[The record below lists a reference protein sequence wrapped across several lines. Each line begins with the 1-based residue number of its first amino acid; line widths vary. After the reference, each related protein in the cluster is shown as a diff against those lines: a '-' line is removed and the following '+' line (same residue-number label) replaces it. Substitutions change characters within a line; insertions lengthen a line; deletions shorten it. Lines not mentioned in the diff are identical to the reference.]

1 MIRFICLCILYLI
14 WLSCSYA
21 VGYHFIERQTGSM
34 NGNFLGIGMD
44 LATNASILVEQ
55 SQPMGIL
62 ITNGEFTAF
71 CDADLTFC
79 PSESVDPHHVIVK
92 STNNGAVKFVNSAFW
107 GPASQVAEVD
117 GAGTVTFSQCHF
129 DAWDRHLKNGSYVT
143 EGTPAIS
150 QLGGNLIVSL
160 SDFTQGGDSQTHL
173 SISGGQKAIF
183 TNNVIVDTMGID
195 GKATKQHIVNNNA
208 DG

>member
-1 MIRFICLCILYLI
+1 MEHAVLFFDR
-14 WLSCSYA
+14 YA
-21 VGYHFIERQTGSM
+21 VGYHFIERATGSM

-44 LATNASILVEQ
+44 LATNASVLVEQ

-79 PSESVDPHHVIVK
+79 PSESVNPRHVVVAAG
-92 STNNGAVKFVNSAFW
+92 NNGALKFVNSAFW
-107 GPASQVAEVD
+107 GPGSQIGEID
-117 GAGTVTFSQCHF
+117 GKGTVTFSQCHF
-129 DAWDRHLKNGSYVT
+129 DAWDRHLKNGQYVK

-160 SDFTQGGDSQTHL
+160 SDFTQSDANQTHL
-173 SISGGQKAIF
+173 SISNGAKTIF
-183 TNNVIVDTMGID
+183 TNNVITGTMGIT
-195 GKATKQHIVNNNA
+195 GKSSVQHIVNNNA